1 MKWGLLTFLIWDA
14 LGNSKRL
21 NYTMALQQQQR
32 AVWPQNYKSE
42 YGQTCYIPHSS
53 SLFWCSHQLKPLII
67 LGVAENY
74 IEASSDF
81 YSWYWGHAFSGF
93 FNTYTVWTGLLT
105 LISINSS
112 SHLWWGPANVPMSNA
127 CLNRGFPFC
136 YLWWLFQAS
145 QLRHWSKPSSA
156 LFEMIQS
163 FVCRATLQELVIC
176 EILHFPISWTPH
188 HPIVCLVSIV
198 TMN

>member
-1 MKWGLLTFLIWDA
+1 MFSSAETIDNLGCGRELYRSQLRLLQLILRSCFL
-14 LGNSKRL
+14 RL
-21 NYTMALQQQQR
+21 
-32 AVWPQNYKSE
+32 
-42 YGQTCYIPHSS
+42 
-53 SLFWCSHQLKPLII
+53 
-67 LGVAENY
+67 
-74 IEASSDF
+74 
-81 YSWYWGHAFSGF
+81 